1 MSRDRSDIDWKDDVA
16 ETLATFS
23 TATALPTK
31 PEHIAAAKRLLID
44 TIAVGLGAFEHI
56 AAQKARAYLDLF
68 SSQAD
73 GATIWGT
80 RRRASIDKAALVNGV
95 PLRCYDFNDVM
106 LGRKGAGHPS
116 DMVAALLAV
125 GEWRNVGGLE
135 LLQAIVLGYEIAEA
149 MHDVVPAEA
158 SGWDHANVS
167 ALGATCAIG
176 RLMGL
181 SADQMAEAFGIAA
194 IQHVQSNEIE
204 SSALN
209 RRGDLTMWKRFH
221 GADAMRHALD
231 ACLLASVGVEAPVR
245 PFQGKLGFLKIFG
258 AGSDAVSVLRDRLE
272 PGNVTGSVGR
282 TNLKRWPV
290 GSRAQSAIAS
300 ALDARSRAEGRA
312 IHSVHVRAAPGV
324 YDHLVAIR
332 QDPWHPISR
341 ETADHSLPYIVG
353 ASVLDGF
360 VNTASFDPETVASP
374 ERARFIAERVTVE
387 ASEEIAR
394 RAPSDHLL
402 SEVEL
407 RFADG
412 PAVRG
417 VCRAA
422 PGHRDNPLSEADLG
436 RKLHENADSLLGEV
450 QTERLLDVLI
460 QLERTTVRELASLL
474 SGSR

>member
-1 MSRDRSDIDWKDDVA
+1 VSRDHSDIGWKDDVA
-16 ETLATFS
+16 DTLATFS
-23 TATALPTK
+23 TATAP
-31 PEHIAAAKRLLID
+31 PANADHIAAAKRLLID
-44 TIAVGLGAFEHI
+44 TIAVGLGAFDHI
-56 AAQKARAYLDLF
+56 AAVRARDYMDLF
-68 SSQAD
+68 PGD
-73 GATIWGT
+73 GDVATIWGAK
-80 RRRASIDKAALVNGV
+80 RRASIDKAALVNGV
-95 PLRCYDFNDVM
+95 LLRCYDFNDVM

-116 DMVAALLAV
+116 DMVAALVAV
-125 GEWRNVGGLE
+125 GEWRNAGGLE

-149 MHDVVPAEA
+149 LHDVIPAEA

-167 ALGATCAIG
+167 ALGATCALG
-176 RLMGL
+176 RSMAL

-194 IQHVQSNEIE
+194 IQHIQSNEIE

-245 PFQGKLGFLKIFG
+245 PFQGKLGFLNIFG
-258 AGSDAVSVLRDRLE
+258 AGSDVAEVLQERLR
-272 PGNVTGSVGR
+272 PGNITGAVGR

-300 ALDARSRAEGRA
+300 ALDARSRANGRA
-312 IHSVHVRAAPGV
+312 VQSVHVRASPAV
-324 YDHLVAIR
+324 YHHLVAIR
-332 QDPWHPISR
+332 QDPWRPISR

-353 ASVLDGF
+353 AAVLDGF
-360 VNTASFDPETVASP
+360 VNTSSFDPETVANP
-374 ERARFIAERVTVE
+374 ERARFIAEWVTVE
-387 ASEEIAR
+387 ASEDIAG

-407 RFADG
+407 RLADG
-412 PAVRG
+412 SALKG

-436 RKLHENADSLLGEV
+436 EKLHENADPLLGEAGT
-450 QTERLLDVLI
+450 QRLLDVLI
-460 QLERTTVRELASLL
+460 HLERATVRELASLL
-474 SGSR
+474 SAPT